1 MASTT
6 RITGMYSGLDT
17 EALVKE
23 MLDAN
28 KTPLNNYTREKTE
41 VEWQRET
48 LIDLNSQL
56 LDLQNMSKDMQ
67 SDSSFKVYTT
77 QSTNS
82 RIATATATTEA
93 LEGTYTIT
101 TEQLA
106 TTSTLTSSPVSKNSS
121 LTSVAST
128 GFIKYSNT
136 AGGVSFEN
144 TSFNITLNGVT
155 KTIAFGAGEGNFT
168 NSAADKLK
176 IGEVFQQKIDD
187 AFGANQITVKSTP
200 LGMGYKLSFACADEA
215 LDVPLQL
222 TSATEGNDA
231 LSLMKIESGST
242 NIFDTTKTIAELT
255 GKTGDMTYT
264 INGRTET
271 ISSQTTIADF
281 FKKINNS
288 DAGVTVKYD
297 ALSDAIIM
305 KRTESGAGRDIQIGD
320 DFDLFEK
327 LGLVDTYDMS
337 AEEYEE
343 FKTNNSK
350 YSAGKN
356 AIVSITDPEGRHPG
370 KTFTDA
376 EGNEKVYLELTSNS
390 FTYEGVNFNL
400 TKAAPGEEVSITV
413 AKDVDTVFDNVVKFV
428 DKYNEILGK
437 LNELTNEK
445 PNKDYDPL
453 LDEERDELSE
463 TQQEKWDKL
472 ARQGILYRD
481 STLQSAI
488 SSMRGAVTSLV
499 ANNSDIQ
506 SLFQIGISTT
516 AYSAVGN
523 DNGKLVIDEE
533 KLREAINNN
542 MDEVAALFTNKPD
555 YISGTVLADDAKITA
570 GSSFSVTVNGKT
582 ETITFDKD
590 YDLANADQKSEL
602 VSNINSI
609 LSNKYGGK
617 NIVFAISGGRA
628 VITSQKGNSVT
639 LNSGTGTDALAS
651 LGLEDG
657 VTYDANKLG
666 FSNKIFNI
674 LETAMESI
682 SNKSGSNA
690 TSEDESILGERM
702 KKLNDYISRQKDRLD
717 RLEDRYYSQFSAMET
732 ALAQMESQSSYLT
745 SMLSG
750 SGM

>member
-17 EALVKE
+17 EALIEE
-23 MLDAN
+23 MLSAN
-28 KTPLNNYTREKTE
+28 KTPLNNYTKEKTE

-56 LDLQNMSKDMQ
+56 LDLQNMAEDMQ
-67 SDSSFKVYTT
+67 SDSSFKVFTT

-93 LEGTYTIT
+93 LEGTYTIV

-106 TTSTLTSSPVSKNSS
+106 STTTLTSSAVSKNTS

-136 AGGVSFEN
+136 VGGVSFEN

-155 KTIAFGAGEGNFT
+155 KTIKFGAGEGNFT
-168 NSAADKLK
+168 NSSADKLK

-187 AFGANQITVKSTP
+187 AFGANQITVTATP
-200 LGMGYKLSFACADEA
+200 LGMGYKLKFACADEA

-222 TSATEGNDA
+222 TSATEGDDA
-231 LSLMKIESGST
+231 LELMKIESGST

-297 ALSDAIIM
+297 SLSDAIIM
-305 KRTESGAGRDIQIGD
+305 KRTESGSGRDIQIGD

-343 FKTNNSK
+343 FKETNSK

-356 AIVSITDPEGRHPG
+356 AIVSIVDPEGRQPG
-370 KTFTDA
+370 KTVTDA

-428 DKYNEILGK
+428 DKYNEILGR

-488 SSMRGAVTSLV
+488 TSMRGAVTSLV
-499 ANNSDIQ
+499 SNNSDIQ

-533 KLREAINNN
+533 KLKEAINNN

-555 YISGTVLADDAKITA
+555 YISGTVLADNAKITA
-570 GSSFSVTVNGKT
+570 GSSFNITVGGKT

-602 VSNINSI
+602 ISNINSI
-609 LSNKYGGK
+609 LSNKFGAK

-628 VITSQKGNSVT
+628 VVTSQKGNSVT
-639 LNSGTGTDALAS
+639 LNAGTGTDALAS

-657 VTYDANKLG
+657 ATYDANKLG
-666 FSNKIFNI
+666 FSNKIYNI

-682 SNKSGSNA
+682 SNKSGSNS

-702 KKLNDYISRQKDRLD
+702 KKLNDYISRQKDRLE